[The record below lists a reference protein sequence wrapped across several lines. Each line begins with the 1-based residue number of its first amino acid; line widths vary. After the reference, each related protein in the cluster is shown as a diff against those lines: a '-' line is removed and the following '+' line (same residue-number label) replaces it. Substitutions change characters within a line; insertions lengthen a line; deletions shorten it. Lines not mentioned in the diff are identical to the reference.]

1 MLHQD
6 DQTPEDSWKSLAA
19 SQKQNIESRSPTI
32 NLYKEVFHKEA
43 LCDVTK
49 ATDTT
54 SRSKKSH
61 LLVKQS
67 NFFGASSVSA
77 ASSSASLSFSLRP
90 AVLLLSFSC
99 LSLQL
104 PLPYAMPS
112 GKVTYCKPHSLVKF
126 LANFKVGPCVCIRH
140 ARTY

>member
-1 MLHQD
+1 MLDQD
-6 DQTPEDSWKSLAA
+6 G
-19 SQKQNIESRSPTI
+19 SRSDTRR
-32 NLYKEVFHKEA
+32 LMEVNWQHHRNKT
-43 LCDVTK
+43 L
-49 ATDTT
+49 
-54 SRSKKSH
+54 
-61 LLVKQS
+61 
-67 NFFGASSVSA
+67 N
-77 ASSSASLSFSLRP
+77 P
-90 AVLLLSFSC
+90 AVLLLIYIKNSSTKKPFVMSQKRLTPLQGRKSLILWSNKVILLVLLLCLLPLLLLLCPPVLLRSFSC